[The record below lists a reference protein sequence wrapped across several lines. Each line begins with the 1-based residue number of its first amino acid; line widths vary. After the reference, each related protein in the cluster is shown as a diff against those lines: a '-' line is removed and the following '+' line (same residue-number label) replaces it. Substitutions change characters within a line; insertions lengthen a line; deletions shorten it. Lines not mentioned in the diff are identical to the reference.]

1 MLKFQLK
8 SIMKLNY
15 FFYDVRLLLFKT
27 HSYVTHQSETKDD
40 QQWRDVALQD
50 GELDTNK
57 MKS

>member
-1 MLKFQLK
+1 
-8 SIMKLNY
+8 MKLNY

-27 HSYVTHQSETKDD
+27 HSFVTHQSETKDD